1 MQNVRRVSVLASVA
15 VASIVLL
22 AGCERDRE
30 ARQQPVV
37 TRQDVYNLSK
47 LDTAPPL
54 VRGSFR
60 RDFPDATVMS
70 LSSTPTG
77 GGPMRYT
84 IVFTHGGQTDRVTCD
99 ETGAVIERPA
109 GERDTG
115 VGRPGFPENAPSG
128 ANAPAGR

>member
-1 MQNVRRVSVLASVA
+1 MRSTFRCSILSILA
-15 VASIVLL
+15 VATFAVL

-30 ARQQPVV
+30 ARQPTVM
-37 TRQDVYNLSK
+37 RQDVYNLAK

-54 VRGSFR
+54 VRGAFR

-77 GGPMRYT
+77 GGPIRYT
-84 IVFTHGGQTDRVTCD
+84 IVFTHGGVTDRVTYD